1 MKRKILITCALPY
14 ANGPIHIGHMME
26 HIEADIY
33 SRFQKMQGHECLF
46 ICADDTHGTPIMI
59 AAFIIDFYT
68 AEQRLSFLP
77 LAIEGFF
84 YLIVIMYYFY
94 ERIKYISNTPL
105 YNISSFWVSIG
116 FLLNFSGTF
125 FLYLFSIT
133 MSKDPSF
140 KDQYHIIYGGITI
153 IKNILLSVAVIIN
166 HLNNSQLAA
175 LKSGFEVDLEHIY
188 PFTKQVT
195 NNQQ

>member
-1 MKRKILITCALPY
+1 MQLKNKAAKLVL
-14 ANGPIHIGHMME
+14 
-26 HIEADIY
+26 
-33 SRFQKMQGHECLF
+33 RFF
-46 ICADDTHGTPIMI
+46 TPIMI